1 MRLNPNIPSE
11 TIDDALE
18 KLKDSS
24 GRRKRQKT
32 ERENVRAAFIESP
45 TKGHV
50 ILKEK
55 NAPYSH
61 AEELET
67 LCFFPFSCYSGGHDK
82 PLSRY
87 RVGYNGLSWGNGMGA
102 GGSAGRYGS
111 SARR

>member
-45 TKGHV
+45 TRGRV
-50 ILKEK
+50 ILKETD
-55 NAPYSH
+55 APYSR

-67 LCFFPFSCYSGGHDK
+67 LCFFPFSCYSGGYDK
-82 PLSRY
+82 PLSCY
-87 RVGYNGLSWGNGMGA
+87 RVGYSGLSWGNGA
-102 GGSAGRYGS
+102 GSGCCERC
-111 SARR
+111 R

>member
-32 ERENVRAAFIESP
+32 ERENIRAAFIESP

-61 AEELET
+61 AEGLENSM
-67 LCFFPFSCYSGGHDK
+67 F
-82 PLSRY
+82 LSF
-87 RVGYNGLSWGNGMGA
+87 LMLQ
-102 GGSAGRYGS
+102 
-111 SARR
+111 RRA